1 MPLRD
6 LLLVLVVCLAWAGN
20 YLASAIAL
28 RHFPPLEYTALRLAI
43 VLLLLFPFLRLPPR
57 EQWPRMIAVCL
68 CNGALHFAFNFWALR
83 VSGGISSVAI
93 GLQCYIPMTALL
105 AVWWLGERIGWRTAV
120 GIALAFLGV
129 LVLGFDPSVMA
140 APAALILT
148 LIAALALAIGTTLMR
163 GLRGIDTFSLQAWSA
178 LLGIPLLVVWSAFS
192 ESGQWE
198 LVKTAQW
205 IHWGGAVYSA
215 VAASLIG
222 HGILYVLVQRH
233 PVSQVTPYL
242 LMTPLF
248 AVALGVVFWG
258 DRLGTKL
265 LVGGSL
271 VLSGVLL
278 VALRSWQK
286 HRELGPPTVK
296 A

>member
-6 LLLVLVVCLAWAGN
+6 IILVLVVCLAWAGN

-28 RHFPPLEYTALRLAI
+28 THFPPLEYTALRLAI
-43 VLLLLFPFLRLPPR
+43 VLLVLFPFLRLPPR
-57 EQWPRMIAVCL
+57 EQWPRLLAVCL

-93 GLQCYIPMTALL
+93 ALQCYIPMTTLL
-105 AVWWLGERIGWRTAV
+105 AMWWLGERIGWRTAV
-120 GIALAFLGV
+120 GIGLAFLGV
-129 LVLGFDPSVMA
+129 LILGFDPSVLA
-140 APAALILT
+140 APGALMLT

-163 GLRGIDTFSLQAWSA
+163 GLRGINTFSLQAWSA
-178 LLGIPLLVVWSAFS
+178 VIGIPLLLTWSAVS

-198 LVKTAQW
+198 LVTTAQW
-205 IHWGGAVYSA
+205 VHWGGAIYSA
-215 VAASLIG
+215 LIASLVG

-233 PVSQVTPYL
+233 PVSQVSPYL

-258 DRLGTKL
+258 DRLGPKL
-265 LVGGSL
+265 LVGGAL

-286 HRELGPPTVK
+286 QRVVVPQ
-296 A
+296 